1 MGLTQKRNS
10 WQLGTAGLH
19 SVDPRVQG
27 GPMRPAETEDF
38 RFVAYML
45 RWLEEVEAQGKAKER
60 IRVS

>member
-1 MGLTQKRNS
+1 MACLLLIGICN
-10 WQLGTAGLH
+10 
-19 SVDPRVQG
+19 G

-38 RFVAYML
+38 HFVAHML